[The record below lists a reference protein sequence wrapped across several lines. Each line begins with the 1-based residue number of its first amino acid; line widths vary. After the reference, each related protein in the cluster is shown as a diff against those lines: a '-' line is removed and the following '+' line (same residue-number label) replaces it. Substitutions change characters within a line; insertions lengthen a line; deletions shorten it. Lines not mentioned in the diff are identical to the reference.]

1 MLDIGA
7 IRHYNSP
14 WASPM
19 VLVHKKHGS
28 LRFCI
33 DLRKLNAQTVTDAY
47 SLPRIEDAL
56 DSLNGTCIFTSLNLN
71 SRYWQV
77 ELDEDSIPLT
87 AFTVGPLGFYECVRM
102 PFGLTN
108 APATFQRLME
118 SYLGELHLKWCIIYL
133 DDIIIFSKNPDDHIT
148 WLEGVFEK
156 LAKAGLKLKPSK
168 CKFFKPSLKYLG
180 HIVSKDGIA
189 TDPHKIEAIR
199 NWPTPKT
206 VTDVRSFTGFTN
218 YYRKFIKGYA
228 KIARPLH
235 ELTSG
240 ENGKKKN
247 HRVEWTN
254 HCKESFDTLKAI
266 CSECPVLAYADY
278 TKPFVLHTD
287 VSATGLGAVLY
298 QKEED
303 GKKKGNCIC

>member
-1 MLDIGA
+1 M
-7 IRHYNSP
+7 
-14 WASPM
+14 
-19 VLVHKKHGS
+19 
-28 LRFCI
+28 
-33 DLRKLNAQTVTDAY
+33 
-47 SLPRIEDAL
+47 
-56 DSLNGTCIFTSLNLN
+56 
-71 SRYWQV
+71 

-118 SYLGELHLKWCIIYL
+118 SCLGELHLEWYIIYL

-148 WLEGVFEK
+148 RLERVFEK
-156 LAKAGLKLKPSK
+156 LAKAGLKLKSSK
-168 CKFFKPSLKYLG
+168 CEFFKSSLKYLG
-180 HIVSKDGIA
+180 HNSLRGW
-189 TDPHKIEAIR
+189 HSHRSSCKIEAIH
-199 NWPTPKT
+199 NWPTPRT
-206 VTDVRSFTGFTN
+206 VTDVRSFTGFTK
-218 YYRKFIKGYA
+218 YYRKFIKVYA

-240 ENGKKKN
+240 ENGKRKN

-287 VSATGLGAVLY
+287 ASTTGLGVVLY
-298 QKEED
+298 QKQED
-303 GKKKGNCIC
+303 GKERVIAYTSCTLNKSERNYDAHKLEFLALKWAIMDRFHEYLYGATFDVFTDNNPLTYILQHRKIGCDGTQMGC